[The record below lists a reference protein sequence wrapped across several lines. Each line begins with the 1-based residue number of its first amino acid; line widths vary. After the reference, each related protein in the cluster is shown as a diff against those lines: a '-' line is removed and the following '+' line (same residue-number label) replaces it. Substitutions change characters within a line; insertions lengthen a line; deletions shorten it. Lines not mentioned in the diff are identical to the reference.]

1 MVKKS
6 NGLVISGIFFIM
18 LFFISSCHKENTS
31 FNYTRAVET
40 VGDYVEAQQMS
51 NLLLNTYFKSI
62 TDSVLLTE
70 GFDTI
75 DSANVSYTPNPAT
88 IIISYPWC
96 IYDGYGHNRRGIIEA
111 TSSTGFFDSLD
122 VINLTFKN
130 FFYDNDSVTVGS
142 LSITNKGLST
152 DHNYLFDIVA
162 SNIYRQTRDSL
173 DNVTSMSYNMEQTFM
188 LHKDMESPYYTQ
200 NDFFNISG
208 NLWGN
213 ARNGYSFAGVISDT
227 SMLKTSFSCN
237 WLVSGITDIELPDYI
252 YNAIVNFTVDGDCIN
267 MYSITTNKTLFTKAF
282 DGDQAIC
289 GE

>member
-1 MVKKS
+1 MIKKS

-31 FNYTRAVET
+31 FDYTQAVET
-40 VGDYVEAQQMS
+40 VGDYVAAQQMTD
-51 NLLLNTYFKSI
+51 LLLNTYFKSI
-62 TDSVLLTE
+62 TDSVLLTD

-75 DSANVSYTPNPAT
+75 DGANVSYTPNPAT

-96 IYDGYGHNRRGIIEA
+96 IYDGYGHIRKGIIEA

-152 DHNYLFDIVA
+152 DNNYLFDINA

-173 DNVTSMSYNMEQTFM
+173 DNVTSMLYNMEQTFI
-188 LHKDMESPYYTQ
+188 LHKDMESPYHTQ
-200 NDFFNISG
+200 NDFFNITG

-213 ARNGYSFAGVISDT
+213 ARNGYSFA
-227 SMLKTSFSCN
+227 
-237 WLVSGITDIELPDYI
+237 
-252 YNAIVNFTVDGDCIN
+252 
-267 MYSITTNKTLFTKAF
+267 
-282 DGDQAIC
+282 
-289 GE
+289 